1 MKKSEMHQFSMFGEQ
16 QEEEEWWEEEWQGMP
31 EFVQEDLSP
40 FKTIMIHFES
50 KEAVESFAELVDQ
63 IITVRTKSIW
73 YPKVERE
80 NLLIRKCVDE
90 SSVSSVCYQ

>member
-63 IITVRTKSIW
+63 TITVRTKSIW
-73 YPKVERE
+73 YPKAKIDRYI
-80 NLLIRKCVDE
+80 NKRYVDE
-90 SSVSSVCYQ
+90 S